1 MKTLLIAV
9 GKTADK
15 HIAALTDDYLSRLRH
30 YLTVETAVVPALKNT
45 RGLDASEQKRRE
57 EAEIKK
63 LLQAGDCIV
72 LLDEHGAELTS
83 RELAQWMQRRMNAA
97 PRRLVFI
104 IGGPC
109 GFSEG
114 MYAAAADKL
123 SLSRLTFNH
132 QMVRPFLVEQ
142 LYRAMT
148 ILRGEPYHND

>member
-30 YLTVETAVVPALKNT
+30 YLTVEKAVVPALKNT
-45 RGLDASEQKRRE
+45 RGLDATEQKRRE
-57 EAEIKK
+57 EVEIKK

-72 LLDEHGAELTS
+72 LLDEHGTELTS
-83 RELAQWMQRRMNAA
+83 RELAQWIQRRMNAA

-104 IGGPC
+104 IGGPY